1 MIHCIFSLNYI
12 KKKKIIFI
20 VVLTFC
26 HINTIDLFDI
36 TILFRI
42 IKSYITIEKIQ
53 TNYLILLYV

>member
-12 KKKKIIFI
+12 KKKIIFI
-20 VVLTFC
+20 VILTFR
-26 HINTIDLFDI
+26 HINTNDLFDI

-42 IKSYITIEKIQ
+42 IKSYITIQKIQ

>member
-12 KKKKIIFI
+12 KKKIIFI